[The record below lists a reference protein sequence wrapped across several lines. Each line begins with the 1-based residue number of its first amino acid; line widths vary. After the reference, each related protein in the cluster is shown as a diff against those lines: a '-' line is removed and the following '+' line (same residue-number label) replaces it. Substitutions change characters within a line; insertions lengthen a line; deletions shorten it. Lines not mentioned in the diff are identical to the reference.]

1 MSRIQKKF
9 QTKSTAPEMK
19 QYINNNLLSNSALNS
34 LLDSAIWIEN
44 TLHIQSKLG
53 KGTISLSDY
62 LIEIDI
68 ELTLF
73 GKVAQKSLESALDN
87 ELKLLNK

>member
-9 QTKSTAPEMK
+9 QTQSTASDMK
-19 QYINNNLLSNSALNS
+19 QYISNNLLTNPALNS

-44 TLHIQSKLG
+44 TLHVQSKLG
-53 KGTISLSDY
+53 KGTISLRDY
-62 LIEIDI
+62 LIEVDI

-87 ELKLLNK
+87 ELKLLK